1 MIPKTTFHQGSR
13 PSLSCFYIRCTSK
26 DVDLLRQRN
35 ITRCKSNNN
44 NPSSISIRPTA
55 NRKLGRITNSG
66 DCMLGQNSTSTS
78 RHVSAS
84 KRRSHLAAQSHCRG
98 EFAEYENLY
107 NHALTLA
114 RSQRYDEAREI
125 FEILVTLC
133 PSWHKPWVSYA
144 QMEKRCNIEGNKN
157 DSAKQSKWCECRKIL
172 QRALTQNPN
181 CPRVIQ
187 AWGLLELQKGNFW
200 PAVQMLERCV
210 MQDPFLA
217 PVLNWKPV
225 KEAKSVIYK
234 NQNL

>member
-1 MIPKTTFHQGSR
+1 MPFKTTIHQGRR
-13 PSLSCFYIRCTSK
+13 PSLSYFYNYCTGKDVGFLRPRCIIRCE
-26 DVDLLRQRN
+26 
-35 ITRCKSNNN
+35 SNNN
-44 NPSSISIRPTA
+44 ASSNNIRPTA
-55 NRKLGRITNSG
+55 NRRHNRIKNSG
-66 DCMLGQNSTSTS
+66 DRMLGQSGTSTS
-78 RHVSAS
+78 RHVSNS
-84 KRRSHLAAQSHCRG
+84 QRRSHLAAQSHCRG
-98 EFAEYENLY
+98 EFAEYESLY
-107 NHALTLA
+107 NHALALA
-114 RSQRYDEAREI
+114 RSQQYTEAREI

-144 QMEKRCNIEGNKN
+144 QMEKRCNTGNNKN
-157 DSAKQSKWCECRKIL
+157 NSKKQLKWAECRKIL
-172 QRALTQNPN
+172 QRALTQNPD

-234 NQNL
+234 NQN